1 MKMMKKLPL
10 CLCLF
15 AATLAFGQAK
25 KVPPVSS
32 PASTAAAKI
41 CDDPYAVTESADG
54 WPEGPIQILFH
65 HEKSKAP
72 WAKNPAIRVPGLE
85 AATPA
90 SARTLVC
97 VEESRIEMGHYDS
110 GEPGY
115 VPSWGTIFV
124 RLSDR
129 KVYFMGHSL
138 NGEMPPEWKYNK
150 GAGIGKPPTEIL
162 VRWLRLLFQQKVAR
176 FKTRL
181 KWKEFA
187 EVSALAFSGDG
198 SRLVVAQA
206 SRRPLDGPTP
216 PSPIT
221 VFDLTTGQPVAT
233 MHADYSTD
241 AIALSKSGNIVATER
256 YGGVEIWDVA
266 AAKMTRKLDTSKV
279 RSMVFGPDDALGVAG
294 DEKAAVWDVGGN
306 RVLRSGA
313 GSVVELSPEGAWLV
327 MAKAAKG
334 FTARELE
341 SGRELGSFSDVCGD
355 PYKCLPSRDG
365 KMMARWSALGEA
377 IYSSGNPSGNY
388 PSLPNLGAEMVYAVA
403 PTRDGFVMAN
413 TDGIVGIVSAGTPET
428 RAFATDMTGI
438 KAIAVSQ
445 DGKLIALGDSS
456 GMVEIWELR

>member
-1 MKMMKKLPL
+1 MKKTCV
-10 CLCLF
+10 CLCLLI
-15 AATLAFGQAK
+15 ATLALGQAK
-25 KVPPVSS
+25 KGAPVKA
-32 PASTAAAKI
+32 PASAAAKI
-41 CDDPYAVTESADG
+41 CDDPYAVREDADG

-97 VEESRIEMGHYDS
+97 VEESRVEMGHYDS

-115 VPSWGTIFV
+115 APSWGTIFV

-138 NGEMPPEWKYNK
+138 DGEMPPQVKYNK
-150 GAGIGKPPTEIL
+150 GAGVGKPPTEIL
-162 VRWLRLLFQQKVAR
+162 VRWLRLLCQQKVAR

-198 SRLVVAQA
+198 SRLAVAQA

-221 VFDLTTGQPVAT
+221 VFDLSTGQPVAT

-241 AIALSKSGNIVATER
+241 EIALSKSGNIVATER

-279 RSMVFGPDDALGVAG
+279 RSMVFGPDDALAVAG
-294 DEKAAVWDVGGN
+294 DEKAAVWDVSGN
-306 RVLRSGA
+306 RIVRSGT
-313 GSVVELSPEGAWLV
+313 GSVVDLSPEGAWLA
-327 MAKAAKG
+327 MAKAANG
-334 FTARELE
+334 FTVHELE
-341 SGRELGSFSDVCGD
+341 SGRELGSFAGSCGD
-355 PYKCLPSRDG
+355 QYKCTFSRDG
-365 KMMARWSALGEA
+365 KTMVQWNVLGA
-377 IYSSGNPSGNY
+377 TIYSSGQTHGTF
-388 PSLPNLGAEMVYAVA
+388 PSLPNLGVSTVYAIA

-413 TDGIVGIVSAGTPET
+413 TDGIVGVVSAGTPEG
-428 RAFATDMTGI
+428 RAFATDMTSI

-445 DGKLIALGDSS
+445 DGKLVALGDSS
-456 GMVEIWELR
+456 GMVEVWELL

>member
-1 MKMMKKLPL
+1 MKTIKKLSL
-10 CLCLF
+10 CLCFF
-15 AATLAFGQAK
+15 AVTHAIGQAK
-25 KVPPVSS
+25 KAPPVSGVTS
-32 PASTAAAKI
+32 AAAKI
-41 CDDPYAVTESADG
+41 CDDPYQITESADG

-150 GAGIGKPPTEIL
+150 GAGVGKPPTEIL
-162 VRWLRLLFQQKVAR
+162 VRWLRLLFQQKVAS
-176 FKTRL
+176 FKMRPKL
-181 KWKEFA
+181 KEFA

-221 VFDLTTGQPVAT
+221 VFDLTTGQPVAS

-241 AIALSKSGNIVATER
+241 EIALSKSGTMVATNR

-266 AAKMTRKLDTSKV
+266 TAKMTHKLDTHKV
-279 RSMVFGPDDALGVAG
+279 GSLVFGPDDTLGVAG
-294 DEKAAVWDVGGN
+294 DEKAAVWDVSGN
-306 RVLRSGA
+306 KVVRSGA
-313 GSVVELSPEGAWLV
+313 GSVVEVSPEGAWLV
-327 MAKAAKG
+327 MAKAANG
-334 FTARELE
+334 FMVRELE
-341 SGRELGSFSDVCGD
+341 SGREFGNFSNVCGD
-355 PYKCLPSRDG
+355 PYKCAPSRDG
-365 KMMARWSALGEA
+365 KMMARWSALGEV
-377 IYSSGNPSGNY
+377 IYSSGNPSGNP
-388 PSLPNLGAEMVYAVA
+388 PSLPNLGVEMVYAVA

-413 TDGIVGIVSAGTPET
+413 TDGIAGIVSAGTPET
-428 RAFATDMTGI
+428 RAFATDMTSI
-438 KAIAVSQ
+438 KAVAVSQ
-445 DGKLIALGDSS
+445 DGKLVALGDSS

>member
-1 MKMMKKLPL
+1 MNRLSLLL
-10 CLCLF
+10 CLCLLIT
-15 AATLAFGQAK
+15 TLAAGQAK
-25 KVPPVSS
+25 KTA
-32 PASTAAAKI
+32 PAGGAPSAAAKI
-41 CDDPYAVTESADG
+41 CDNPYAVTEDADG
-54 WPEGPIQILFH
+54 WPEAPIQILFH
-65 HEKSKAP
+65 REKSKAP

-85 AATPA
+85 AVTPG

-97 VEESRIEMGHYDS
+97 VEESQVEMGHYES

-124 RLSDR
+124 RLSDH

-138 NGEMPPEWKYNK
+138 DGEMPPQVKYNR
-150 GAGIGKPPTEIL
+150 GAGVGKPPTEIL
-162 VRWLRLLFQQKVAR
+162 ARWLRLLFQQKVAR
-176 FKTRL
+176 FKMRL

-233 MHADYSTD
+233 MHADYSTSE
-241 AIALSKSGNIVATER
+241 IALSKSGSMVATNR

-266 AAKMTRKLDTSKV
+266 TAKMTHKLDTHHVGSL
-279 RSMVFGPDDALGVAG
+279 VFGPDDTLGVAG
-294 DEKAAVWDVGGN
+294 EEKAAVWDVNGN
-306 RVLRSGA
+306 RVVRSGT

-327 MAKAAKG
+327 MAKATNG
-334 FTARELE
+334 FTVRELE
-341 SGRELGSFSDVCGD
+341 SGRELGSFPNVCGD
-355 PYKCLPSRDG
+355 TYKCVPSRDG
-365 KMMARWSALGEA
+365 KMLARWSALGEA
-377 IYSSGNPSGNY
+377 IYASGNPSGNY
-388 PSLPNLGAEMVYAVA
+388 PALPNLGASMVYAVA
-403 PTRDGFVMAN
+403 PTRDGVVMAN
-413 TDGIVGIVSAGTPET
+413 TDGIAGIVSAGTPEA

-445 DGKLIALGDSS
+445 DGKLVALGDSS
-456 GMVEIWELR
+456 GLVEIWELR